1 MDSIS
6 AYNSIVLPDTTVAGQ
21 NDLSVLLQQAVDSV
35 TAVLQ
40 PLDPTLGVVGQPLPY
55 TIKSDSLMTLVM
67 LGGLLF
73 FVISVVRSTPFIVK
87 QVKNFFWQTSDE
99 TSMSETSTEVRLLL
113 CVALLDCTLLGTAI
127 YLFAVN
133 EMNASFDTSSHL
145 PIIGLYASVAIGY
158 FLLKALFYTMV
169 NLTLFSSRQNIQ
181 FLKSLLLVAALQSML
196 LFPVILLQIY
206 IGLAQE
212 IVTNICIFIFIFT
225 KLLVFYKSWSIF
237 FRKNGAFF
245 QTILYFCTLEIAPLL
260 AIGGVLV
267 LLTGAIKVNY

>member
-145 PIIGLYASVAIGY
+145 PIIGLYTSVAIGY

-212 IVTNICIFIFIFT
+212 MVTNICIFIFIFT

-245 QTILYFCTLEIAPLL
+245 QTFLYFCSLEIAPLL